1 MHSILIGS
9 GKTIYSLTIFLLT
22 VFASRYFS
30 INDYGLF
37 REFYL
42 YFIIGIS
49 VSGIPAVNAV
59 YFFTK
64 RNFKN
69 LLVLFFMSLLT
80 SLIVLL
86 IIFLFAKKYFIFMV
100 ILSVPGSIF
109 YLLFDALLIS
119 EKHYKKAFI
128 ITLIESFSYIIVV
141 PLIVFLKWNFTNY
154 INLFTIIALFKI
166 VVYPILIFTSCSNRT
181 EYSFREMFVYT
192 FPVYI
197 NNLVGIVSGKID
209 KYIVS
214 YLFGPITFAFYS
226 SGAFEIPLIGRFITG
241 VFHSKATS
249 IRNGIENKSYNKIK
263 NDLSKLLFIIF
274 PIVGLIAIL
283 FAINARFV
291 IGFLYSNIY
300 QDAYLFFTVYLFIMP
315 FRLIPIGFLL
325 NLAGKTKELMYLGIG
340 DAILTLITSIIL
352 IHLWGPVGG
361 AFAFV
366 SITLIQIIFIVVL
379 IRKFFPWKVY
389 FFQNA
394 LILIFLNIA
403 IMMNNIFNF
412 NPINN
417 LLLLVF
423 AFIEL
428 LIFRWSKKWK

>member
-9 GKTIYSLTIFLLT
+9 GKTIYSLTIFALT
-22 VFASRYFS
+22 IFASRYFN

-69 LLVLFFMSLLT
+69 LLVLFFISLLT

-86 IIFLFAKKYFIFMV
+86 IIFLFAKKYFIFTV
-100 ILSVPGSIF
+100 IFSVPGSIF

-128 ITLIESFSYIIVV
+128 VTLIESLSYILPI
-141 PLIVFLKWNFTNY
+141 PLIILLKWNFANY
-154 INLFTIIALFKI
+154 IYLFTIIALFKMLL
-166 VVYPILIFTSCSNRT
+166 YPFLIFISCSNKT
-181 EYSFREMFVYT
+181 EYSFREIFIYT
-192 FPVYI
+192 VPVYI
-197 NNLVGIVSGKID
+197 NNLVGIISGKID

-214 YLFGPITFAFYS
+214 YLFGPVTFAFYS

-241 VFHSKATS
+241 VFHSKATY
-249 IRNGIENKSYNKIK
+249 IRNGINDKSYNRIK
-263 NDLSKLLFIIF
+263 EELSRLLLIIF
-274 PIVGLIAIL
+274 PIVGLITIL
-283 FAINARFV
+283 LAINARFF
-291 IGFLYSNIY
+291 IGFLYSDIY
-300 QDAYLFFTVYLFIMP
+300 KDAYLFFTIYLFIMP

-325 NLAGKTKELMYLGIG
+325 NLSGKTKELMYLGIG
-340 DAILTLITSIIL
+340 DAILTLISSIIL
-352 IHLWGPVGG
+352 IRLWGPIGG

-366 SITLIQIIFIVVL
+366 SVTLIQIILIVVF
-379 IRKFFPWKVY
+379 IRKFFPWKTY
-389 FFQNA
+389 FFQNT

-403 IMMNNIFNF
+403 IMMNNLFDF

-423 AFIEL
+423 AFMEL
-428 LIFRWSKKWK
+428 IILKWRKKWK

>member
-30 INDYGLF
+30 IHDYGLF

-69 LLVLFFMSLLT
+69 LLILFFISLLT

-128 ITLIESFSYIIVV
+128 ITLIESLSYILVV
-141 PLIVFLKWNFTNY
+141 PLIVLLKWNFTNY

-166 VVYPILIFTSCSNRT
+166 IIYPFLIFISCSNRT
-181 EYSFREMFVYT
+181 EYSFREMLVYT
-192 FPVYI
+192 VPVYI
-197 NNLVGIVSGKID
+197 NNLVGIISGKID

-214 YLFGPITFAFYS
+214 YLFGPVTFAFYS

-241 VFHSKATS
+241 VFHSKATY
-249 IRNGIENKSYNKIK
+249 IRKGIESKSYGRIK
-263 NDLSKLLFIIF
+263 GELSRLLLVIF
-274 PIVGLIAIL
+274 PIVGIITIL
-283 FAINARFV
+283 FAINARFF
-291 IGFLYSNIY
+291 IGFLYSDIY
-300 QDAYLFFTVYLFIMP
+300 KDAYLFFTVYLFIMP

-325 NLAGKTKELMYLGIG
+325 NLSGKTKELMYLGIG
-340 DAILTLITSIIL
+340 DAILTLIISIIL

-366 SITLIQIIFIVVL
+366 FVTLIQIILITIL
-379 IRKFFPWKVY
+379 IRKIFPWKIY

-394 LILIFLNIA
+394 LILVFLNIA
-403 IMMNNIFNF
+403 IMMNNIFDF

-417 LLLLVF
+417 LLLLIF
-423 AFIEL
+423 AFMEL
-428 LIFRWSKKWK
+428 LIFRWGKKWK